1 MLNQKTEYK
10 TEYSHSI
17 LHLTQITNN
26 NKRKYKKQ
34 NKETHKMGAAVAPRG
49 VFPQKHLSVF

>member
-1 MLNQKTEYK
+1 MGKPWEKKIQVAKDANTRNKT
-10 TEYSHSI
+10 
-17 LHLTQITNN
+17 
-26 NKRKYKKQ
+26 